1 MAGYALGSYALIE
14 NRFFSDM
21 VRIQTER
28 GHHVVLSGPYRWVR
42 HPGDMGAILVYLAP
56 PLLLDS
62 QGAFLP
68 AVLLTMLLI
77 IRTALEDHTLQEGLA
92 GYRGYTKRV
101 RYRLLPGM
109 W

>member
-1 MAGYALGSYALIE
+1 MAHPKLLLIE
-14 NRFFSDM
+14 GLPGSGKTTTAQFAAAWLARQG
-21 VRIQTER
+21 VQT
-28 GHHVVLSGPYRWVR
+28 
-42 HPGDMGAILVYLAP
+42 
-56 PLLLDS
+56 
-62 QGAFLP
+62 

-77 IRTALEDHTLQEGLA
+77 IRTALEDHTLQEELA